1 MSGSPKLN
9 EKEKKQFDQLTEID
23 ESNCQGFI
31 MSDTVLISSLK
42 VLSMLPQKHY
52 EKKVIILINEYDVP
66 LAKAFEIAIM
76 TRWCY

>member
-1 MSGSPKLN
+1 
-9 EKEKKQFDQLTEID
+9 
-23 ESNCQGFI
+23 